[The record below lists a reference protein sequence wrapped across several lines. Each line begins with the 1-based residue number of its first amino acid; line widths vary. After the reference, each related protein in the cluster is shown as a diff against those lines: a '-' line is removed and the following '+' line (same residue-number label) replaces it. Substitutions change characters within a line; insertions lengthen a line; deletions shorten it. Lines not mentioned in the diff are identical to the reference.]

1 MEATF
6 THVKS
11 FILFV
16 ILSLGLVCGEQAWAR
31 TTTLEHEQATLI
43 SKFAKYVTW
52 PTEAR
57 QREFVIGVYDD
68 IEKYNY
74 FNSFFANKGIR
85 GKDIIVRLV
94 QTTSE
99 AEEVN
104 ILYIPSINQNK
115 FMKLTDKI
123 SGSHVLII
131 SEESKYNQNTMV
143 DISYDED
150 DAKIVLKVNDDAIKS
165 EDLIMP
171 ELSYFLDDKTDEEV
185 LTVSPTAL
193 ENQRVEELAVLQK
206 QITKQNEALQAQATQ
221 QKALLNEL
229 NEKLTLSKENLEKND
244 LALQKNAVRLKL
256 AEQENEKKN
265 QDLKSQEKKLKQ
277 LETQLE
283 AQQVQLDMTKQ
294 SALSSSEEQTLDK
307 TAEQIQEEA
316 EAESIAVTELTE
328 KLKKQENITKNT
340 LAKLSNIT
348 KENDSLSSFQ
358 TLFYLFLLIALVA
371 LGAAY
376 LMWIKAKKLSSVQ
389 TKSAPDNTTN
399 PVLPM
404 REKQLIRSE
413 NLAAL
418 SYIATDITYA
428 TSLSLDDFKV
438 ELESAKDTKNIA
450 KIKPIITL
458 LDNFNLIAAD
468 QDDTKIQV
476 FDIVS
481 YLKNMMMLYE
491 FEFSQ
496 CDIVYSYN
504 GEKELTV
511 KSVPGFITI
520 ALINLINNSLKH
532 GFDNKGKG
540 KIALKI
546 EKGSKSGAIITYTDD
561 GKGMSKATLKQV
573 FEPFF
578 TTRSDRGYVGV
589 GLSTTYDLIKHK
601 LTGDIKIDSQEGKGT
616 TVTISLP

>member
-371 LGAAY
+371 LGVAF
-376 LMWIKAKKLSSVQ
+376 LMWNKAKRLSSME
-389 TKSAPDNTTN
+389 TKSVPDNTTN

-428 TSLSLDDFKV
+428 ASLSLDDFKV

-589 GLSTTYDLIKHK
+589 GMSTTYDLIKHK
-601 LTGDIKIDSQEGKGT
+601 LAGDIKIDSQEGKGT
-616 TVTISLP
+616 TVTINLP